1 MRTDLR
7 SSILW
12 IGPDQ
17 LLELRD
23 ARGRVLTSVI
33 GTLWVTQ
40 QDDPRD
46 IVITAGDSRRIER
59 DGITLAQSLNGAAYV
74 LVEDGVAA
82 RLINADGSSEAVTP
96 ARLATASDIARRAVA
111 GDATSL
117 HEWARHERSRA
128 IAMLFADA
136 TDAMLD
142 LLRRAGRRLAAITP
156 SAAAALAR

>member
-23 ARGRVLTSVI
+23 ARGRVLTAVI
-33 GTLWVTQ
+33 GTLWMTQ
-40 QDDPRD
+40 QDDARD
-46 IVITAGDSRRIER
+46 IVIAAGDSRRIER

-96 ARLATASDIARRAVA
+96 ARLETASDIARRAVA
-111 GDATSL
+111 RDATSL
-117 HEWARHERSRA
+117 HDWARHERSRA

-142 LLRRAGRRLAAITP
+142 ALRRAGRRLAALAP
-156 SAAAALAR
+156 SAAAVLAR